1 MIFDYLKE
9 QHRLQAST
17 ITQTLVN
24 KEKYFVT
31 KTLVILVAIQLMT
44 LNFYNF
50 TDKNEMFNQL
60 KYFYRTGP
68 SILVFL

>member
-1 MIFDYLKE
+1 VIFDYLKE

-50 TDKNEMFNQL
+50 TDKNE
-60 KYFYRTGP
+60 
-68 SILVFL
+68 